1 MKARTIRSFRDLKTG
16 KIREKGEV
24 FEVSK
29 QRFEQIA
36 AKLPGFIE
44 AVPEPE
50 PKNKQAKPAEKS
62 AGTEE

>member
-1 MKARTIRSFRDLKTG
+1 MRQRDKRAKNRLKTG
-16 KIREKGEV
+16 KIREQGEV

-44 AVPEPE
+44 AVAESKPQ
-50 PKNKQAKPAEKS
+50 NKQAKPAEKS

>member
-1 MKARTIRSFRDLKTG
+1 MKVRTVRSFRDLKAG
-16 KIREKGEV
+16 KARKEGEV

-36 AKLPGFIE
+36 AKLPGYIE

-62 AGTEE
+62 AGDKE